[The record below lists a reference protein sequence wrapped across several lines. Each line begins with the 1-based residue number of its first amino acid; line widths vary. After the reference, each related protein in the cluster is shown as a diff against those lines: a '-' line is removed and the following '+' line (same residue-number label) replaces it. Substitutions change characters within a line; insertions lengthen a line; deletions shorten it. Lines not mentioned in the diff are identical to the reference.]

1 MDHLPSSQQ
10 PQLHEA
16 RSGSDLNAD
25 TLPALMAKHVMEEE
39 NTLDLSSASRD
50 SGMAPLTPSWSPSS
64 VLGIMSLMRNKGRIA
79 DHFATALAVWILAFS
94 AIIPS
99 LDRDLADPAI
109 AIEAENHESCGH
121 LRHDHTICI
130 QFGKQDW
137 TSDSSLWLQVF
148 PPTAGE
154 AAPAVFDVPPEFPRL
169 IPTHS
174 RAPPHTT

>member
-1 MDHLPSSQQ
+1 
-10 PQLHEA
+10 
-16 RSGSDLNAD
+16 
-25 TLPALMAKHVMEEE
+25 
-39 NTLDLSSASRD
+39 
-50 SGMAPLTPSWSPSS
+50 MAPLTPSWSPPS
-64 VLGIMSLMRNKGRIA
+64 VLGIMSLMRNTGRVA
-79 DHFATALAVWILAFS
+79 DHFTTALAVWVLAFS

-121 LRHDHTICI
+121 LPHDHTICI
-130 QFGKQDW
+130 QFGKQDS
-137 TSDSSLWLQVF
+137 TTDSSLRLQDF